1 MYGSFA
7 YIYVCGLYLF
17 LAAVEDVRQLVTRVI
32 NYYKLYGVLRGN
44 LRSSERETSPLQ
56 IFRQPLKSNYYLTL
70 QSNFAKNIK
79 NLNR

>member
-32 NYYKLYGVLRGN
+32 NSYKLSGVLGGN
-44 LRSSERETSPLQ
+44 LRSSERENSPL
-56 IFRQPLKSNYYLTL
+56 
-70 QSNFAKNIK
+70 
-79 NLNR
+79 